1 MMASDDVSEDDHDVY
16 EDEDDVLNKTEA
28 VQKLLCSSS

>member
-1 MMASDDVSEDDHDVY
+1 MFMMASDDVYD
-16 EDEDDVLNKTEA
+16 DEDDVLNKTEA